1 MKQKDI
7 ALIAVVVFI
16 SAIISIVVS
25 KSVFVKPANRQ
36 QEVEV
41 VQAIDSKFESSPDK
55 RYFNDQA
62 FDPTQPITIGDNAN
76 PDPFSDKKQ

>member
-7 ALIAVVVFI
+7 ALIAVVIFI
-16 SAIISIVVS
+16 SAILSIVVS
-25 KSVFVKPANRQ
+25 KAVFVKPANRQ

-41 VQAIDSKFESSPDK
+41 VQAINSKFDPPDK

>member
-7 ALIAVVVFI
+7 ALVAIIIFI
-16 SAIISIVVS
+16 SALISIFVS
-25 KSVFVKPANRQ
+25 KSVFVKPNNRQ

-41 VQAIDSKFESSPDK
+41 VQVITAVFPPPDE
-55 RYFNDQA
+55 RYFNDKA

-76 PDPFSDKKQ
+76 TDPFTKKAP

>member
-7 ALIAVVVFI
+7 ALVAIIIFI
-16 SAIISIVVS
+16 SAIISIFVS
-25 KSVFVKPANRQ
+25 KSVFVKPNNRQ

-41 VQAIDSKFESSPDK
+41 VQVITAVFPPPDE
-55 RYFNDQA
+55 RYFNDKA

-76 PDPFSDKKQ
+76 TDPFTKKAP